1 MRCGAGDRIALAG
14 ALLASAVACAH
25 AAAPAPAV
33 NPAPAVAAAAPPP
46 RADPMPVPGQ
56 PRYTPDGR
64 NPSATQIPSMLRQSG
79 LEFVT
84 LDPGRRWR
92 VSFAGRMHP
101 IVNVFVVYSNAFT
114 IVWGKLFTLPNGA
127 GSDIYKAIAERNF
140 DLEQMKLSVDPAGEV
155 FASFEVPTRIMDRRE
170 LVENIVS
177 LAKALDLLDLDH
189 PPTTPPPTLQ
199 PPPEQPRPTPTPAM
213 DGPMQEIRWLEPTTT
228 PAPILPL

>member
-1 MRCGAGDRIALAG
+1 MRLGSRRMALLLAG
-14 ALLASAVACAH
+14 AFGCAH
-25 AAAPAPAV
+25 AATPNKAVTPDPVVTAGPRPSRAPAQDPG
-33 NPAPAVAAAAPPP
+33 P
-46 RADPMPVPGQ
+46 RVP
-56 PRYTPDGR
+56 PDGL

-92 VSFAGRMHP
+92 VSFTGHIHP

-114 IVWGKLFTLPNGA
+114 VVWGKLFTLPDGA
-127 GSDIYKAIAERNF
+127 DGDIYKAIAQRNF

-177 LAKALDLLDLDH
+177 LAKALDSLDLDH
-189 PPTTPPPTLQ
+189 PSR
-199 PPPEQPRPTPTPAM
+199 PPPERAPPPPRRETHDPRSL
-213 DGPMQEIRWLEPTTT
+213 PMQEIQWLN
-228 PAPILPL
+228 APSLDVVPL